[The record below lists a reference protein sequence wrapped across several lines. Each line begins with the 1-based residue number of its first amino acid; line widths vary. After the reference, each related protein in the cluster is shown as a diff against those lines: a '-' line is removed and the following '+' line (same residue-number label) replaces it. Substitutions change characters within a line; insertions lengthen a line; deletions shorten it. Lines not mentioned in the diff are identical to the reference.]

1 MNGNKSP
8 KNADARRA
16 PTCDAL
22 ARHITKPG
30 GRVPRR
36 PSLFGAC
43 TQDTHRLFSRW
54 CVADTTTAPRRRRRD
69 ARVGVASR
77 RASPLAFFC
86 FGGLERGFPAGVV
99 ADARRRTR
107 RGRPRDAPA
116 SRGAIVARVRRAA
129 PSPRILA
136 RASAPA
142 FRRDDGISS
151 RVWSRPSRSTS
162 SPDAPPRPP
171 PSPRLHQQ
179 PSQKTFKI
187 KKILGKKQ
195 KQNRPIPQWIRMR
208 TGNTIRYVSSPP
220 AEAHKS
226 ARSAACGRCE
236 LFLGFADPARAAVRP
251 TSTDRPRESPRA
263 RSRREPSR

>member
-30 GRVPRR
+30 GRVQRR

-99 ADARRRTR
+99 ADPLTRTRIVGFAAFASGSMAFDVQRVAVHPSARRRGHATR
-107 RGRPRDAPA
+107 LLASVLAAARARGAALVRLRVRDAGAEAEAAIGAYLKSGFRFETRGTEGGDGGGGGADGGRTRGRVLRDYYGPGEHA
-116 SRGAIVARVRRAA
+116 REMVAEIERR
-129 PSPRILA
+129 P
-136 RASAPA
+136 
-142 FRRDDGISS
+142 
-151 RVWSRPSRSTS
+151 
-162 SPDAPPRPP
+162 
-171 PSPRLHQQ
+171 
-179 PSQKTFKI
+179 K
-187 KKILGKKQ
+187 
-195 KQNRPIPQWIRMR
+195 
-208 TGNTIRYVSSPP
+208 
-220 AEAHKS
+220 
-226 ARSAACGRCE
+226 
-236 LFLGFADPARAAVRP
+236 
-251 TSTDRPRESPRA
+251 
-263 RSRREPSR
+263 